1 MFHLNAQ
8 CTNSMYPNLH
18 CFPFQLDG
26 LNPTITQDSPTI
38 IEPLIRN
45 SFLTKVDD
53 NIQGSGNNER
63 PNSKELLELLEK
75 WSRQSRQFNSTL
87 SSDSAPEL
95 EAGIDDVQDQDWNI
109 FMAFSTTYCNLCT
122 TTLFFIIYCRNPM
135 ENVQFL
141 HNLKWSCRTTSP
153 WCFFQLWIWIR
164 KITLADVG
172 FQSFDG
178 FLCV

>member
-1 MFHLNAQ
+1 MFHSNAH
-8 CTNSMYPNLH
+8 CTNNIYPNLH

-26 LNPTITQDSPTI
+26 LNPTFTQDSPTI

-53 NIQGSGNNER
+53 NIQGPSNNER

-95 EAGIDDVQDQDWNI
+95 EDGIDDVQDQD
-109 FMAFSTTYCNLCT
+109 
-122 TTLFFIIYCRNPM
+122 
-135 ENVQFL
+135 
-141 HNLKWSCRTTSP
+141 
-153 WCFFQLWIWIR
+153 
-164 KITLADVG
+164 
-172 FQSFDG
+172 
-178 FLCV
+178 